1 MGRRNELRRN
11 TKRLNICDFC
21 NGIITYFTIKGI
33 NLKVNLYLKKKK
45 TRFISTIILQRVS
58 LKGL

>member
-33 NLKVNLYLKKKK
+33 NLKVNLYFSKKKK
-45 TRFISTIILQRVS
+45 RVS
-58 LKGL
+58 FPQLFYSVYR